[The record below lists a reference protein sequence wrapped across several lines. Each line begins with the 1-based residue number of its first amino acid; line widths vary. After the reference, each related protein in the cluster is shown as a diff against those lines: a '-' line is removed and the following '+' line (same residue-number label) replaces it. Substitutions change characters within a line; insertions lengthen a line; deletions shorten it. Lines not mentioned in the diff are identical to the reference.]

1 MTIRAVALD
10 GFGTLISFGQRRL
23 NPYSRLLSPTR
34 DYGAMRLPF
43 LTRNV
48 PVDVFAEETGMPHV
62 LPDLRRDLGVEI
74 AGLRTFD
81 EVPEVLG
88 RLRTGGFRI
97 AVCSNLAYEYGEPL
111 RRLVPDLN
119 AYVFS
124 YEQGVAKPDPAI
136 YTATCEALD
145 VEAHEVLFVG
155 DSRLCDFTGPTA
167 FGMQAKWL
175 DRRGGMTLRTA
186 LSDVLRD

>member
-23 NPYSRLLSPTR
+23 NPYARLLSPTR

-48 PVDVFAEETGMPHV
+48 PVEVFAEETRMTHV
-62 LPDLRRDLGVEI
+62 LPDLRRELATELT
-74 AGLRTFD
+74 GLRAFD
-81 EVPEVLG
+81 EVAEVLG
-88 RLRTGGFRI
+88 RLRDSGFRI

-111 RRLVPDLN
+111 RRLVPNLD

-124 YEQGVAKPDPAI
+124 YEQGVAKPDPTI
-136 YTATCEALD
+136 YAATCEALG

-155 DSRLCDFTGPTA
+155 DSVKCDFTGPKA
-167 FGMQAKWL
+167 FGMHAKWL
-175 DRRGGMTLRTA
+175 DRRGGMTLWEA
-186 LSDVLRD
+186 LEEVLRK

>member
-10 GFGTLISFGQRRL
+10 GFGTLITFGQRRL

-48 PVDVFAEETGMPHV
+48 PVEVFAEETGMTHV
-62 LPDLRRDLGVEI
+62 LPDLRRDLAIELT
-74 AGLRTFD
+74 GLRAFD
-81 EVPEVLG
+81 EVPEVLD
-88 RLRTGGFRI
+88 RLRKAGYRI

-111 RRLVPDLN
+111 RRLVPNVD

-124 YEQGVAKPDPAI
+124 YEQGVAKPDPKI
-136 YTATCEALD
+136 YKATCEALD
-145 VEAHEVLFVG
+145 VEAQEVLFVG
-155 DSRLCDFTGPTA
+155 DSVKCDFTGPRA
-167 FGMQAKWL
+167 FGMHAKWL
-175 DRRGGMTLRTA
+175 DRPRGMTLREA
-186 LSDVLRD
+186 LEKVLQN